1 MTDLLL
7 KYEERLKAKREES
20 QVAYERFTSELF
32 AMESEVD
39 KKHRE
44 RYQKMKAH
52 AKDFLHHQSEGM
64 EMMAEVSRGVYEILE
79 KMAAE

>member
-1 MTDLLL
+1 
-7 KYEERLKAKREES
+7 
-20 QVAYERFTSELF
+20 
-32 AMESEVD
+32 MESEVD

-79 KMAAE
+79 KMAAD

>member
-1 MTDLLL
+1 VTDLLL

-20 QVAYERFTSELF
+20 QVSYERFTSELF

-39 KKHRE
+39 KKHRD

-52 AKDFLHHQSEGM
+52 AKDFLHH
-64 EMMAEVSRGVYEILE
+64 
-79 KMAAE
+79 

>member
-1 MTDLLL
+1 VTDLLL

-64 EMMAEVSRGVYEILE
+64 EMMAEVSRGVYELLE
-79 KMAAE
+79 KMAAD

>member
-1 MTDLLL
+1 VTDLLL

-39 KKHRE
+39 KKHRD

-79 KMAAE
+79 KMAAD